1 MDPARRWSDRFSN
14 ILEKGDD
21 VVICPLL
28 DLRDLRNGE
37 PRSLPNFRCV
47 PLRNLA
53 KLSHC
58 FAGEHFNLKPNFK
71 LAFVRPDPAHLWPG
85 VTIDHFR
92 KIKASAER
100 EKRFVYK
107 KIAPDKLAERFQNST
122 VDLSRS
128 TNAGT
133 HETPVVLQTHLT
145 GCKKVRHCC
154 HRLFGT
160 LRARTNCED
169 KIAERESAAR
179 SQNLLVLFHVT
190 PVFVK
195 SNFNAIIR
203 CEYLVHVRMR
213 SYSVLMHI

>member
-37 PRSLPNFRCV
+37 PRALPNFRCV

-133 HETPVVLQTHLT
+133 HETPVVLYTHLT
-145 GCKKVRHCC
+145 GRKKARHCC
-154 HRLFGT
+154 PV
-160 LRARTNCED
+160 
-169 KIAERESAAR
+169 S
-179 SQNLLVLFHVT
+179 LVLF
-190 PVFVK
+190 
-195 SNFNAIIR
+195 
-203 CEYLVHVRMR
+203 VHELTARTR
-213 SYSVLMHI
+213 SPSESLDRGLRTWWFFFMLNPFL